1 MGRQKERGEA
11 AVMFSCVFVLWEV
24 AQAQYV
30 IGTHMDPHL
39 HAPRA
44 HARTHIC
51 TSQNVLLYVCVGPCS
66 SQSQT
71 DNHVSGRHSED
82 REGVVETESLKSDG
96 RIKQN
101 CQRAELATRQTIC
114 IDRFSK
120 K

>member
-1 MGRQKERGEA
+1 
-11 AVMFSCVFVLWEV
+11 MFSCVFVLWEV
-24 AQAQYV
+24 AQAQCV

-39 HAPRA
+39 HASRA
-44 HARTHIC
+44 HARTYTH
-51 TSQNVLLYVCVGPCS
+51 THLQSQNILLYVCVGPCS
-66 SQSQT
+66 SQSHT
-71 DNHVSGRHSED
+71 DSHVSGRHSAD

-114 IDRFSK
+114 FFNK

>member
-1 MGRQKERGEA
+1 
-11 AVMFSCVFVLWEV
+11 
-24 AQAQYV
+24 
-30 IGTHMDPHL
+30 MDPHL

-44 HARTHIC
+44 HARTYTHAHTRTHIC

-66 SQSQT
+66 SQSDT
-71 DNHVSGRHSED
+71 DNHVSGRHSAD

-114 IDRFSK
+114 IDRFNK